1 MKRKSFRSSFP
12 RAVSR
17 PIQIDGNFHKGFNEK
32 DIRIKIRLFPLFDC
46 TERESAHRIMIKNMR
61 ERERRNIACVNLC
74 LFMREWGD
82 IYIYMHVRER
92 KKDRM
97 DDLWFVKWRHHES
110 TSRSLATQRTYNKK
124 KFFVFYILCDTVIII
139 NLPDIPWKI
148 DIGSGRLNILWIF
161 WFHFPSVDS
170 KGNNLFVSRV
180 IRLNVERENVST
192 IYSPW

>member
-46 TERESAHRIMIKNMR
+46 TERESASNNDKKYER
-61 ERERRNIACVNLC
+61 EREKKYRVREFMFIYARMRRY
-74 LFMREWGD
+74 

-97 DDLWFVKWRHHES
+97 DDL
-110 TSRSLATQRTYNKK
+110 
-124 KFFVFYILCDTVIII
+124 
-139 NLPDIPWKI
+139 
-148 DIGSGRLNILWIF
+148 
-161 WFHFPSVDS
+161 
-170 KGNNLFVSRV
+170 
-180 IRLNVERENVST
+180 
-192 IYSPW
+192 